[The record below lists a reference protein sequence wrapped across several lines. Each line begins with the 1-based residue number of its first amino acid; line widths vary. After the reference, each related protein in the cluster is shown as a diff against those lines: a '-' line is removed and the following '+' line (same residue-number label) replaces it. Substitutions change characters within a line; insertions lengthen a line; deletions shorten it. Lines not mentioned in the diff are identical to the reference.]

1 VDRRTC
7 DAAPV
12 SDARISFEGSLVD
25 FLPSRAADA
34 EVRRRIDD
42 APSVKDAIEARGVPH
57 PEVDLVLVDGRPV
70 GFDYRVRPGDRIAVY
85 GLDRSAELAGLPGL
99 MPAPPEPPV
108 FVADGHLGRLA
119 RYLRTL
125 GFDTWYE
132 PHAGDGRLARVSAD
146 EDRILL
152 TRDRGLLKRSIVRL
166 GYLPRSD
173 DPAEQL
179 REVAARYG
187 LAERARPFSRCVRCN
202 SILRAVDRAAVAE
215 RLANEPRTLRYFDTF
230 AECSGCGSIYW
241 PGSHFDRLSALL
253 GELVGAGPG
262 DARQSTPRQAEQEG
276 HR

>member
-1 VDRRTC
+1 LTC
-7 DAAPV
+7 DAEPV
-12 SDARISFEGSLVD
+12 SEARLRFSGSLVD
-25 FLPSRAADA
+25 FLPSHARDL
-34 EVRRRIDD
+34 EVRRAVDGT
-42 APSVKDAIEARGVPH
+42 ASVKDAIEAAGVPH
-57 PEVDLVLVDGRPV
+57 PEVDLILANGRLV
-70 GFDYRVRPGDRIAVY
+70 GFGYLVQPDDRIEVY
-85 GLDRSAELAGLPGL
+85 GLDRPAGLPDLPGL
-99 MPAPPEPPV
+99 IPPLPGPPA

-132 PHAGDGRLARVSAD
+132 PHAGDDRLARVSAD

-187 LAERARPFSRCVRCN
+187 LAERARPFTRCVRCN
-202 SILRAVDRAAVAE
+202 GVLRAVDRAAVAE

-230 AECSGCGSIYW
+230 AECPGCGSIYW
-241 PGSHFDRLSALL
+241 PGSHFDRLSAML
-253 GELVGAGPG
+253 GELVGIRPA
-262 DARQSTPRQAEQEG
+262 DARQSTP
-276 HR
+276 